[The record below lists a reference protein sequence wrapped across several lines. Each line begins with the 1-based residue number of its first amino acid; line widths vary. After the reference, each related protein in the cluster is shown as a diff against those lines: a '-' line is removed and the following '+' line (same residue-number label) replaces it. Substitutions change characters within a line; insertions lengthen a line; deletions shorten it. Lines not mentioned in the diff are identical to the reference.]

1 MSKTWGILMLSVLSA
16 PSLAETEL
24 THNFCGTSMQT
35 RAWQPLAGLELGT
48 VDISADDVELLGTQ
62 SAEFTGNV
70 DINTVNMSLSA
81 QSALIDKQRGLLN
94 ATGPITYRDYVSHVQ
109 SSGLNADLN
118 NSAFSLLGA
127 QYSLTQQQGKGG
139 AEKLTI
145 DKSGLMLMN
154 ASFTACPGNTPM
166 WAIEADEINLS
177 REEGWGET
185 YNAVLRILDTPVL
198 YLPYFTFPLDERR
211 KSGLLTPSF
220 SSSDRYGL
228 ETITPYYWNIAPN
241 YDATITPRYM
251 SRKGLQLQTE
261 FRYLT
266 PEHQGLVAVEYL
278 NQDDSEPELNERFL
292 FHWQQK
298 SYIGE
303 DWRASIDI
311 TNVSDDN
318 YLTDLNS
325 AYASKTD
332 TQLYRTGSLTHMGE
346 MWRTDIKV
354 QNFEVLGDH
363 LESYTALPQISF
375 TQTTPWKIDY
385 FDFSVSGEL
394 SHFTN
399 SSAVIDQ
406 ATRVHIEPKAR
417 FDYKEYAWSFLSE
430 VSLLQTNYKQ
440 DGDLQGTQYSDNVS
454 RTLPKVRLYSQLNFE
469 RDTSIFID
477 DGIQTLEPQIQ
488 YLYTP
493 NKDQS
498 EIGLYDTTKLQDD
511 FFGLFRDA
519 RFSSV
524 DRIAAANQFTLGATT
539 RLFDKKNEE
548 VFNFSAGQIF
558 YLSDSAKPTEQGL
571 NSDSNY
577 NALFAAQTMLHWH
590 RRWYLSGGIQYDTDG
605 KQIIQSNLT
614 LDYKGDDNQLVQL
627 NHRYANDVSGNTIEQ
642 AGLFTSIPISDEW
655 QFIASYHRDLD
666 NNRSIEVLSGLQYE
680 SCCWAFQITGHRQI
694 ETDLNQSIGQP
705 QATFDS
711 SIRLNFVLKG
721 LGSKSRYDAQKLL
734 QQGIFGYRRPYFLN
748 D

>member
-154 ASFTACPGNTPM
+154 ASFTACPGNTPV

-278 NQDDSEPELNERFL
+278 NKDDSEPELDERFL

-325 AYASKTD
+325 TYASKTD

-346 MWRTDIKV
+346 MWRTDIKI
-354 QNFEVLGDH
+354 QNF
-363 LESYTALPQISF
+363 
-375 TQTTPWKIDY
+375 
-385 FDFSVSGEL
+385 
-394 SHFTN
+394 
-399 SSAVIDQ
+399 
-406 ATRVHIEPKAR
+406 
-417 FDYKEYAWSFLSE
+417 
-430 VSLLQTNYKQ
+430 
-440 DGDLQGTQYSDNVS
+440 
-454 RTLPKVRLYSQLNFE
+454 
-469 RDTSIFID
+469 
-477 DGIQTLEPQIQ
+477 
-488 YLYTP
+488 
-493 NKDQS
+493 
-498 EIGLYDTTKLQDD
+498 
-511 FFGLFRDA
+511 
-519 RFSSV
+519 
-524 DRIAAANQFTLGATT
+524 DRI
-539 RLFDKKNEE
+539 
-548 VFNFSAGQIF
+548 NF
-558 YLSDSAKPTEQGL
+558 
-571 NSDSNY
+571 
-577 NALFAAQTMLHWH
+577 
-590 RRWYLSGGIQYDTDG
+590 
-605 KQIIQSNLT
+605 
-614 LDYKGDDNQLVQL
+614 
-627 NHRYANDVSGNTIEQ
+627 
-642 AGLFTSIPISDEW
+642 
-655 QFIASYHRDLD
+655 
-666 NNRSIEVLSGLQYE
+666 
-680 SCCWAFQITGHRQI
+680 
-694 ETDLNQSIGQP
+694 
-705 QATFDS
+705 
-711 SIRLNFVLKG
+711 
-721 LGSKSRYDAQKLL
+721 
-734 QQGIFGYRRPYFLN
+734 
-748 D
+748 